1 MTGENGFEK
10 TVGVF
15 RRSKCLF
22 VRGSS
27 GREAR
32 VPSHRLEARFVRPE
46 VGAVRVVRALVFGD
60 ELLELGVILER
71 DMVLR
76 FTVLDVPP
84 DSIVEGGLDAVSVTV
99 PGCP

>member
-10 TVGVF
+10 PSGCFVAGA
-15 RRSKCLF
+15 

-27 GREAR
+27 EREAR

-60 ELLELGVILER
+60 ELLELGVRAEVR
-71 DMVLR
+71 SHPAESG
-76 FTVLDVPP
+76 FVPRR
-84 DSIVEGGLDAVSVTV
+84 VHLGARGV
-99 PGCP
+99 

>member
-1 MTGENGFEK
+1 MGSRLTGENGFEK

-46 VGAVRVVRALVFGD
+46 VGAVRVVSALVFGD
-60 ELLELGVILER
+60 ELLELGVRAEVR
-71 DMVLR
+71 SHR
-76 FTVLDVPP
+76 AESGFVPRR
-84 DSIVEGGLDAVSVTV
+84 VHLGARGV
-99 PGCP
+99 